1 MYAIKSRTFT
11 MGDDFYVT
19 LPSNGASKVYPR
31 NRPTCYRTDLNLGR
45 KLLSGWEVGLS
56 QIQFTRNWN
65 EATPEFTFMV
75 WVTEFSKGYNQNIPT
90 SRRGVLERRLL
101 NISAA
106 RVTHNETVDGVTTI
120 TKARS
125 RMVTIPAYEQWKHV
139 DELGWS
145 VSEAIE
151 RVLGESGSNLFTV
164 RYVRNSD
171 NTASFTVKERGVPED
186 SVKAHLGFSSEDDE
200 LFQILGISPRR
211 ESSLLANKKLRV
223 YGFREDLLIPRSNG
237 FPSLETIFVYSD
249 ICEEQVIGDQR
260 GQLLKL
266 VPVTV
271 KKGERQCN
279 EYPRPTYVQV
289 MPTSLPNIE
298 ISIHDRTGR
307 EVQIWDENSFVTT
320 VLHFRRRKV
329 SSAADAGW
337 C

>member
-1 MYAIKSRTFT
+1 
-11 MGDDFYVT
+11 MGDDFYIT
-19 LPSNGASKVYPR
+19 LPSNGASEVYPR
-31 NRPTCYRTDLNLGR
+31 NRPTSYRTDLNLGR

-65 EATPEFTFMV
+65 ESTPEFTFMA
-75 WVTEFSKGYNQNIPT
+75 WVTEFSTGYPQGYPKMYEK
-90 SRRGVLERRLL
+90 SQLERRLL

-106 RVTHNETVDGVTTI
+106 RVTATETVNGVTSV

-125 RMVTIPAYEQWKHV
+125 RMVTIPAYDQWKHV
-139 DELGWS
+139 DELGW
-145 VSEAIE
+145 VVAEAIE
-151 RVLGESGSNLFTV
+151 KVLCESGTNLFTV

-171 NTASFTVKERGVPED
+171 NTASFTVNERGVPED
-186 SVKAHLGFSSEDDE
+186 SVKSHLGISSEDDE
-200 LFQILGISPRR
+200 LFEILGISPRR
-211 ESSLLANKKLRV
+211 ESSRLANRKLRV
-223 YGFREDLLIPRSNG
+223 YGFLEYLLIPRSSG

-249 ICEEQVIGDQR
+249 ICEEQVIGSQK

-279 EYPRPTYVQV
+279 EYPRPSYVQV
-289 MPTSLPNIE
+289 TPTSLPSIE
-298 ISIHDRTGR
+298 ISIHDRTGQQ
-307 EVQIWDENSFVTT
+307 VQIWDENSFVTV
-320 VLHFRRRKV
+320 VLHLRRRKA